1 MALYDAI
8 GKSDWDEATLACRRD
23 PIEAQTWVR
32 REESRFLPLHSACAR
47 QPPASFVFDLIEAY
61 PEAVQAK
68 DDSGMLPLHYACG
81 NRASKSV
88 IELLLS
94 PYPHAAQE
102 TDPQGMLPLHYI
114 AQWGPSEDGVVE
126 MLMNVFAEGA
136 LMLNFEGKSP
146 LELCQQAN
154 YDGWEKIYALMKRHY
169 YSSSRRGG
177 VPQEIS
183 AKSPISSSV
192 SRRERDRE
200 SRKMMPHSIPNEH
213 ETPARS
219 GDAFSFTEEIDT
231 KRAETSSIL
240 RSAKSPRSSRDWSQE
255 VEHYRTGSSQ
265 PSSILR
271 KERAASY
278 DHSDQL
284 DRRDEGSTPRHHKI
298 EHRATGG
305 SYEGLT
311 HSSSSRE
318 INIAAIA
325 TSHVSPRH
333 FDMVTPRSSGRGRRS
348 PSAFQFGQTTPRSP
362 YRVAF
367 DCMNDF
373 SSHNDLNQQKNQ
385 HHQSFVKM
393 NVEYLA
399 NENMELRAKLDSYE
413 FIQKENTQLRA
424 KLVKMQEVQRECSR
438 LFGLFEDLAKP

>member
-1 MALYDAI
+1 MAEVMSMYDAI
-8 GKSDWDEATLACRRD
+8 GKSDWNEATLACKRN

-32 REESRFLPLHSACAR
+32 REESKFLPLHSACAR
-47 QPPASFVFDLIEAY
+47 RPPSSFVFDLIEAY
-61 PEAVQAK
+61 PEAVQTN

-94 PYPHAAQE
+94 PYPHAVQE
-102 TDPQGMLPLHYI
+102 ADPQGMLPLHYI

-126 MLMNVFAEGA
+126 LLMSLFAEGA

-154 YDGWEKIYALMKRHY
+154 YDGWEKIYTLMERHY
-169 YSSSRRGG
+169 YSSGRRGG

-183 AKSPISSSV
+183 AKSPICSSV

-200 SRKMMPHSIPNEH
+200 SRKIMPQTSLSE
-213 ETPARS
+213 
-219 GDAFSFTEEIDT
+219 DAFSFDEEIDT
-231 KRAETSSIL
+231 KRAETLSIL

-255 VEHYRTGSSQ
+255 IEHYRTGSSK
-265 PSSILR
+265 PPSILR
-271 KERAASY
+271 KERGASY
-278 DHSDQL
+278 DHSEQL
-284 DRRDEGSTPRHHKI
+284 DRRDEGSTPRHHKT

-305 SYEGLT
+305 SYKGLT

-362 YRVAF
+362 YHVAF
-367 DCMNDF
+367 DCMND
-373 SSHNDLNQQKNQ
+373 SNTHSHDLNQQRNR
-385 HHQSFVKM
+385 HHPSLVNM

-399 NENMELRAKLDSYE
+399 NENMELRANYDL
-413 FIQKENTQLRA
+413 IQKENTQLRA

-438 LFGLFEDLAKP
+438 LFGMFEDL

>member
-1 MALYDAI
+1 MSLYDAI
-8 GKSDWDEATLACRRD
+8 GNFDWDEATLACKRN
-23 PIEAQTWVR
+23 PIEAQTWVK
-32 REESRFLPLHSACAR
+32 REESKFLPLHSTCAR
-47 QPPASFVFDLIEAY
+47 HPPSSFVFDLIEAY

-94 PYPHAAQE
+94 PYPHAVLE
-102 TDPQGMLPLHYI
+102 VDPQGMLPLHYI

-126 MLMNVFAEGA
+126 LLMNVFAEGA
-136 LMLNFEGKSP
+136 LMLNLKGESP
-146 LELCQQAN
+146 LELVQRAD
-154 YDGWEKIYALMKRHY
+154 YDGWEKIYALMERHN

-192 SRRERDRE
+192 SGRERDRE
-200 SRKMMPHSIPNEH
+200 SRKILPQTS
-213 ETPARS
+213 ARS
-219 GDAFSFTEEIDT
+219 GDALSFEEEINA
-231 KRAETSSIL
+231 KRETLSIL

-255 VEHYRTGSSQ
+255 IEQYRGGSSK
-265 PSSILR
+265 PSSIIQ
-271 KERAASY
+271 KERGASY
-278 DHSDQL
+278 DHSEQL
-284 DRRDEGSTPRHHKI
+284 DRRDEGSTSRHHKT

-305 SYEGLT
+305 SYESLT

-367 DCMNDF
+367 DCMND
-373 SSHNDLNQQKNQ
+373 SNTHSHDLNQQRNS
-385 HHQSFVKM
+385 HQSLVNI

-399 NENMELRAKLDSYE
+399 IENMELRAKLADYE
-413 FIQKENTQLRA
+413 LIQKENTQLRA
-424 KLVKMQEVQRECSR
+424 KLVKMQDVQRECSR
-438 LFGLFEDLAKP
+438 LFGMFEDLATKEIENKN

>member
-1 MALYDAI
+1 MSLYDAI
-8 GKSDWDEATLACRRD
+8 GKSNWDEATLAVRRN
-23 PIEAQTWVR
+23 PNEAQTWVR
-32 REESRFLPLHSACAR
+32 REESKFLPLHSACAR
-47 QPPASFVFDLIEAY
+47 HPPSSFVFDLIEAY
-61 PEAVQAK
+61 PEAVQSK

-81 NRASKSV
+81 NRASKAV

-102 TDPQGMLPLHYI
+102 ADPQGMLPIHYV
-114 AQWGPSEDGVVE
+114 AQWGPSQDGVVE
-126 MLMNVFAEGA
+126 LLMNAFAEGA

-146 LELCQQAN
+146 MELCEQAN
-154 YDGWEKIYALMKRHY
+154 YDGWEKIYALMERHY
-169 YSSSRRGG
+169 YSSSRKGG

-192 SRRERDRE
+192 SRRDRDRE
-200 SRKMMPHSIPNEH
+200 SRKIMPQIS
-213 ETPARS
+213 ARS
-219 GDAFSFTEEIDT
+219 GDAFSFDEEIDA

-240 RSAKSPRSSRDWSQE
+240 RNAKSPRSSRDWSQE
-255 VEHYRTGSSQ
+255 VEHYRTGSTK

-284 DRRDEGSTPRHHKI
+284 DRRDEGSTPR
-298 EHRATGG
+298 ATGG
-305 SYEGLT
+305 SYESLT

-325 TSHVSPRH
+325 SSYVSPRH

-348 PSAFQFGQTTPRSP
+348 PSAFQFGQTTPRSS

-367 DCMNDF
+367 DCMND
-373 SSHNDLNQQKNQ
+373 SNTHSPDLNQQRNR
-385 HHQSFVKM
+385 HHQSLVNM

-399 NENMELRAKLDSYE
+399 NENTELRAKLADYE
-413 FIQKENTQLRA
+413 LIQKENTQLRA

-438 LFGLFEDLAKP
+438 LFGKCEDLAKP

>member
-1 MALYDAI
+1 MSLYDAI
-8 GKSDWDEATLACRRD
+8 GKSDWDEATIAVRRN

-32 REESRFLPLHSACAR
+32 REESKFLPLHSACAR
-47 QPPASFVFDLIEAY
+47 HPPSSFVFDLIEAY
-61 PEAVQAK
+61 PEAVQSK

-81 NRASKSV
+81 NRASKAV

-102 TDPQGMLPLHYI
+102 ADPQGMLPIHYV
-114 AQWGPSEDGVVE
+114 AQWGPSQDGVVE
-126 MLMNVFAEGA
+126 SLMNAFAEGA

-146 LELCQQAN
+146 LELCEQAN
-154 YDGWEKIYALMKRHY
+154 YDGWENIYALMERHY
-169 YSSSRRGG
+169 DFSRRGG

-200 SRKMMPHSIPNEH
+200 SRKIMP
-213 ETPARS
+213 
-219 GDAFSFTEEIDT
+219 FSFDEEIDA

-255 VEHYRTGSSQ
+255 VEHYRTDSSK

-284 DRRDEGSTPRHHKI
+284 DRRDEGSTPR
-298 EHRATGG
+298 ATGE
-305 SYEGLT
+305 SYESLT
-311 HSSSSRE
+311 SSRE

-367 DCMNDF
+367 DCMND
-373 SSHNDLNQQKNQ
+373 SNTHSNDLNQQRNR
-385 HHQSFVKM
+385 HHQSLMNM
-393 NVEYLA
+393 NVEFLA
-399 NENMELRAKLDSYE
+399 NENMELRAKLADYE
-413 FIQKENTQLRA
+413 LIQKENTQLRA

-438 LFGLFEDLAKP
+438 LFGMCEDLAKPLAKP

>member
-8 GKSDWDEATLACRRD
+8 GKSDWDEATLACKRN

-32 REESRFLPLHSACAR
+32 TEESRFLPLHSACAR
-47 QPPASFVFDLIEAY
+47 RPPASFVFDLIEAY

-126 MLMNVFAEGA
+126 LLMNVFAEGA

-146 LELCQQAN
+146 LDLCQQAN
-154 YDGWEKIYALMKRHY
+154 YDGWEKIYALMERHY
-169 YSSSRRGG
+169 YSSSRGGG

-183 AKSPISSSV
+183 TKSPISSSV
-192 SRRERDRE
+192 SRRERDRD

-219 GDAFSFTEEIDT
+219 VDAFSFTT

-240 RSAKSPRSSRDWSQE
+240 RSAKSQE
-255 VEHYRTGSSQ
+255 VEHYRTGSSK
-265 PSSILR
+265 PSSILS

-278 DHSDQL
+278 NHSDQL

-333 FDMVTPRSSGRGRRS
+333 FDIVTPRSSGRGSRS
-348 PSAFQFGQTTPRSP
+348 PSAFQFGQTTPRSL

-367 DCMNDF
+367 DCMNDS
-373 SSHNDLNQQKNQ
+373 SSHSNKLNQQRDR
-385 HHQSFVKM
+385 HHQSLVKM

-399 NENMELRAKLDSYE
+399 NENVEFLANENMELRE
-413 FIQKENTQLRA
+413 ENTQLRA

-438 LFGLFEDLAKP
+438 LFGVFEDLAKP